1 MVSPLFFKSSSD
13 WVQNLG
19 NKKRFR
25 LIGFIVILTVLFI
38 SVNTV
43 AEESPKVFYGKV
55 VGTQFGVIQVK
66 GDDGKISVFW
76 MGHKTQ
82 FESRVP
88 FFGDRVRIE
97 YVKDKLGR
105 NAVTR
110 IKVLK

>member
-1 MVSPLFFKSSSD
+1 MRNKRRFMMVGFFAALVIFSSL
-13 WVQNLG
+13 LG
-19 NKKRFR
+19 A
-25 LIGFIVILTVLFI
+25 
-38 SVNTV
+38 V
-43 AEESPKVFYGKV
+43 AEENPKVFYGKV
-55 VGTQFGVIQVK
+55 VGTQFNVIQVK

-76 MGHKTQ
+76 MGYRTNL
-82 FESRVP
+82 ESRVP